1 MENTIYAGLSRQVVL
16 SRELGI
22 IANNM
27 ANVNTPAFKL
37 NALVQTEH
45 VRKPDSPAL
54 MRLAPL
60 SMVADQAVVRD
71 PSQGSLSRTGN
82 PLDIALQGEGYL
94 VVSSNG
100 GPRYTRNGHLA
111 ISMDRELVDI
121 NGLPVLDTGNAAI
134 EIPESAGQISIHKDG
149 TISGDNGTIAQLRV
163 VKFADEHGV
172 VPLGG
177 GLHTSNDVPEEATD
191 TQIVQGHLEQSNV
204 KAILE
209 MTRLI
214 DVTRSYQSVA
224 SFLKDEQERQR
235 TAIERLSGNQGG

>member
-1 MENTIYAGLSRQVVL
+1 MENTIYTGLSRQMVL
-16 SRELGI
+16 SREMGI

-37 NALVQTEH
+37 NALIQNEN
-45 VRKPDSPAL
+45 VRQPDSPAL
-54 MRLAPL
+54 MRMAPL

-71 PSQGSLSRTGN
+71 VSQGSLSATGN
-82 PLDIALQGEGYL
+82 SLDIALQGEGYL
-94 VVSSNG
+94 VVQSNG

-111 ISMDRELVDI
+111 ISMDRQLVDV
-121 NGLPVLDTGNAAI
+121 NGLPVLDDGNAPI
-134 EIPESAGQISIHKDG
+134 TIPENAGDISIAKNG
-149 TISGDNGTIAQLRV
+149 SISGTNGPIGKLRI

-177 GLHTSNDVPEEATD
+177 GLHTSNDLPEDATD
-191 TQIVQGHLEQSNV
+191 TLVVQGHLEQSNV

-214 DVTRSYQSVA
+214 NVTRSYQSVA

-235 TAIERLSGNQGG
+235 TAIDRLSGTQGS